1 MGKSLP
7 CRKGYSRMQEESEN
21 HKDIKGH
28 GGAGS
33 SRKKGLEEDGM
44 EKKTLE
50 KGNANVARMLP
61 LQCKC

>member
-33 SRKKGLEEDGM
+33 SRKQLCVEVH
-44 EKKTLE
+44 
-50 KGNANVARMLP
+50 A
-61 LQCKC
+61 